1 MVLLNKVTRAL
12 SIFYFL
18 FISLFAATGKTSSS
32 VETTYVPITRASE
45 TLDLA
50 TLGAYVQDD
59 RAKLNLVW
67 EAFRKEHIFTD
78 DGFFD
83 PAINGA
89 DACPDNPET
98 QRAFLNH
105 VKTKST
111 QVEVTSFIR
120 CGECNATGKM
130 SVYSGDSLSSR
141 FFYHTPCNG
150 SGKIEARITY
160 TLVYNG
166 TPPARLPT
174 KNQRDFAALEKRV
187 AKGDIDAEFEF
198 GQYLDTGKGTS
209 KDPKKATEMFTKCLM
224 RKDPRGA
231 FGLGSQYERGSTV
244 IQNNFP
250 VSIAFYTLGQSLGG
264 GSANLENIYR
274 MAPPRDIMLGSWYG
288 RILVKEFKLGKIDS
302 QQLSALGIKQLAEV
316 TSLNKSGKS
325 VGKDGEQEL
334 QDGMALLAG
343 GEGQKPN
350 FLVAH
355 KKFIQAASYGQ
366 ADALYCLGVFY
377 DNGLAVPRNKS
388 AAYVFYK
395 LAATIAGEDY
405 MKIAE
410 KTLGPLCRTDEN
422 EAAYKLAFDQI
433 GLGKTNNDKFAL
445 VTALKDVEDF
455 VATNNQPS
463 LPSKSGSGE
472 NVTTPEQ
479 NNTQMLTAKFSGSGL
494 IFSSEGYFFTN
505 HHVVENGKGFTV
517 KIAGRGEMR
526 KTSLIAIDT
535 VHDLAILKIENWKGI
550 TETGKPVPSLLFKAE
565 EASMGSRVFTIGYPF
580 TVVSDTLGLPKYTS
594 GDLSSLN
601 ANTRGEMLVTCPIQP
616 GNSGGPLVRDD
627 GQVIGIIVSSVGVE
641 KFINITEGKLPQGIN
656 YAVPIEYLRQL
667 ALRNSVKIPSPAPRV
682 VDPNK
687 VIEANSVNV
696 FNWQ

>member
-12 SIFYFL
+12 SVFYFL
-18 FISLFAATGKTSSS
+18 FVSLFAATGKTNSS
-32 VETTYVPITRASE
+32 VETTYVPVTRASE

-325 VGKDGEQEL
+325 AGKDGEQEL

-405 MKIAE
+405 MKLAE
-410 KTLGPLCRTDEN
+410 KNLAPLCRSDEN
-422 EAAYKLAFDQI
+422 EAAYKLAFEQI
-433 GLGKTNNDKFAL
+433 STGKISNDKFAD
-445 VTALKDVEDF
+445 VTSLKDIEDA
-455 VATNNQPS
+455 VAIHSKPTVSSVGNAPVAFTDSNNKKLS
-463 LPSKSGSGE
+463 ISG
-472 NVTTPEQ
+472 N
-479 NNTQMLTAKFSGSGL
+479 GSGL
-494 IFSSEGYFFTN
+494 IFSNEGYFFTN
-505 HHVVENGKGFTV
+505 HHVVEDGKAFTV
-517 KIAGRGEMR
+517 KVAGVGQMR
-526 KTSLIAIDT
+526 KAKLI
-535 VHDLAILKIENWKGI
+535 VVNKEYDLAILKIEDWNGI
-550 TETGKPVPSLLFKAE
+550 SETGQPVPSLLLSAKD
-565 EASMGSRVFTIGYPF
+565 ASVGSRIFTVGYP
-580 TVVSDTLGLPKYTS
+580 VIGELDASPKYTS
-594 GDLSSLN
+594 GDLSSL
-601 ANTRGEMLVTCPIQP
+601 TDIEIGRMVVSCPIQP
-616 GNSGGPLVRDD
+616 GNSGGPVVRED
-627 GQVIGIIVSSVGVE
+627 GQVVGVISSSMGALHFM
-641 KFINITEGKLPQGIN
+641 KVTDGQMPQGLNFAIR
-656 YAVPIEYLRQL
+656 IEYLRQL
-667 ALRNSVKIPSPAPRV
+667 AERNSIKIPVPSLRV
-682 VDPNK
+682 VNPPK
-687 VIEANSVNV
+687 VITANSVIV
-696 FNWQ
+696 LNWQ

>member
-12 SIFYFL
+12 SVFYFL
-18 FISLFAATGKTSSS
+18 FVSLFAATGKTNSS
-32 VETTYVPITRASE
+32 VETTYVPVTRASE

-410 KTLGPLCRTDEN
+410 KTLGSLCRTDEN
-422 EAAYKLAFDQI
+422 EAAYKLAFEEI
-433 GLGKTNNDKFAL
+433 RSGKTCTDKFAT
-445 VTALKDVEDF
+445 VTSLKDIEDAI
-455 VATNNQPS
+455 ATNSQPVAPILNS
-463 LPSKSGSGE
+463 PPAALTDS
-472 NVTTPEQ
+472 
-479 NNTQMLTAKFSGSGL
+479 NNRQQLKVFSSGSGL
-494 IFSSEGYFFTN
+494 VFSNEGYFFTN
-505 HHVVENGKGFTV
+505 HHVVRNGKEFTV
-517 KIAGRGEMR
+517 KIAGAGEMR
-526 KTSLIAIDT
+526 KATLVATDP
-535 VHDLAILKIENWKGI
+535 VYDLAILKIENWKGVS
-550 TETGKPVPSLLFKAE
+550 ETSQPIPSLLLSAKD
-565 EASMGSRVFTIGYPF
+565 SPIGTRVFTVGYP
-580 TVVSDTLGLPKYTS
+580 VPGLFLDQSPKYTS
-594 GDLSSLN
+594 GDLSSLTHN
-601 ANTRGEMLVTCPIQP
+601 KIGRMVVTCPIQS
-616 GNSGGPLVRDD
+616 GNSGGALVRED
-627 GQVIGIIVSSVGVE
+627 GQVAGVIVASVNELV
-641 KFINITEGKLPQGIN
+641 FAQLYDSLPQGLNFAIR
-656 YAVPIEYLRQL
+656 IEYLRQL
-667 ALRNSVKIPSPAPRV
+667 AERNSIKIPAPSLRV
-682 VDPNK
+682 VNPPK
-687 VIEANSVNV
+687 VITANSVIV
-696 FNWQ
+696 LNWQ

>member
-12 SIFYFL
+12 SVFYFL
-18 FISLFAATGKTSSS
+18 FVSLFAATGKTNSS
-32 VETTYVPITRASE
+32 VETTYVPVTRASE

-174 KNQRDFAALEKRV
+174 KNQRDFTALEKRV
-187 AKGDIDAEFEF
+187 AKGDIDAEYEL
-198 GQYLDTGKGTS
+198 GQYLDTGRGTT
-209 KDPKKATEMFTKCLM
+209 KDPKKAMEMFTRCLM

-231 FGLGSQYERGSTV
+231 FGLGGQYERGTT
-244 IQNNFP
+244 ITQNNFP
-250 VSIAFYTLGQSLGG
+250 VSVALYMLGQSLGG

-274 MAPPRDIMLGSWYG
+274 IAPPRDVVLGSWYG
-288 RILVKEFKLGKIDS
+288 RILVKEFKAGKVDS
-302 QQLSALGIKQLAEV
+302 TQLSAMGLRQLAE
-316 TSLNKSGKS
+316 SSSQNKSVKS
-325 VGKDGEQEL
+325 VAKDGEQEL

-343 GEGQKPN
+343 GENQKSN
-350 FLVAH
+350 YLVAY

-377 DNGLAVPRNKS
+377 DNGLAVSKNKS
-388 AAYVFYK
+388 TAYVFYK

-410 KTLGPLCRTDEN
+410 KTLAPACRTDEN

-433 GLGKTNNDKFAL
+433 GSGKTNNDKFAL
-445 VTALKDVEDF
+445 VTGLKDVEEI
-455 VATNNQPS
+455 VASNPEPNAPVANTTQ
-463 LPSKSGSGE
+463 
-472 NVTTPEQ
+472 VT
-479 NNTQMLTAKFSGSGL
+479 FSEFSNANLKVVGNGSGL
-494 IFSSEGYFFTN
+494 IFNNEGYFFTN
-505 HHVVENGKGFTV
+505 KHVVKDGKAFSV
-517 KIAGRGEMR
+517 QIAGVGEMR
-526 KTSLIAIDT
+526 RASLVATDP
-535 VHDLAILKIENWKGI
+535 VYDLAILKIENWKGI
-550 TETGKPVPSLLFKAE
+550 SETGQPTPSLLLS
-565 EASMGSRVFTIGYPF
+565 ASNATVGSKVFTVGYP
-580 TVVSDTLGLPKYTS
+580 DTDLLNQSPKYTS
-594 GDLSSLN
+594 GDLGSLN
-601 ANTRGEMLVTCPIQP
+601 GPDWKAGSMLVTCPIQP
-616 GNSGGPLVRDD
+616 GNSGGALVLEN
-627 GQVIGIIVSSVGVE
+627 GQVAGTISSSVSPRYFAMTNKGA
-641 KFINITEGKLPQGIN
+641 LPQGLNLAIR
-656 YAVPIEYLRQL
+656 IEYLRQL
-667 ALRNSVKIPSPAPRV
+667 AERNSVKIPAPALRV
-682 VDPNK
+682 VDPAK
-687 VIEANSVNV
+687 VITANSVIV
-696 FNWQ
+696 FKWQ